1 MDPAGYVP
9 PPAHQ
14 QLEPVGPRL
23 RDLDRVLQPFSGL
36 EVVDHVGAVR
46 VADDIDIYVSA
57 ILPALVPRRQVVVG
71 HAFPAVIEVFCLD
84 LPGTGAGVPA
94 KGDSFGSSRSAAKL
108 KYSCSAAVRR

>member
-36 EVVDHVGAVR
+36 EVVDHLGAVR
-46 VADDIDIYVSA
+46 VADDIYIDVSA
-57 ILPALVPRRQVVVG
+57 VLPALVPRRQVVVS
-71 HAFPAVIEVFCLD
+71 HTFATLVKVFGLN
-84 LPGTGAGVPA
+84 LPQHRAPNLRYEYVVVQT
-94 KGDSFGSSRSAAKL
+94 
-108 KYSCSAAVRR
+108 VRLNGIYRREIP